1 MDIIFLNVD
10 GNRVHT
16 TQGPKVRFDFVS
28 GGGAAVRALLSVSDT
43 HIGYSTKDGAQF
55 RTTRTLASGGFVH
68 PADVMVSAAEVGGRR
83 DYAFSIAINGV
94 PVVSATGSI
103 PDGEPTDMDDRSFQ
117 LRVL

>member
-1 MDIIFLNVD
+1 
-10 GNRVHT
+10 
-16 TQGPKVRFDFVS
+16 
-28 GGGAAVRALLSVSDT
+28 
-43 HIGYSTKDGAQF
+43 
-55 RTTRTLASGGFVH
+55 
-68 PADVMVSAAEVGGRR
+68 MVSAAEVGGRR